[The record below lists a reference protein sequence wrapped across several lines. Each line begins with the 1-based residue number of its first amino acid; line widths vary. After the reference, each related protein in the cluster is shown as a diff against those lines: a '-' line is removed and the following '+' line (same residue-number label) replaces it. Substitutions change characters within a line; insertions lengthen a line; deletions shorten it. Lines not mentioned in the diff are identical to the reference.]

1 MAHKNRGYLFSLCF
15 NAYFYCISFFNFTAA
30 IGIIILYFLP
40 KEHGVSNNN
49 GNVKERSFF
58 GESLHLVG
66 QYFKARFLITLILGA
81 ACYLFMWLVLD
92 LKWRVPVSII
102 VGLFNL
108 VPYIGPIAAM
118 ILSAIVVVFQDP
130 MDVLWMI
137 IFQFAF
143 QLIDSIMLSPLLMG
157 KSMGLHPMVVFF
169 AIFIGG
175 SVWGIVGMIVATPIA
190 AIAALAV
197 RRIRKSIKEKRQFE
211 EQQSVNQDSGDINGG
226 GTGDTT

>member
-1 MAHKNRGYLFSLCF
+1 M
-15 NAYFYCISFFNFTAA
+15 
-30 IGIIILYFLP
+30 
-40 KEHGVSNNN
+40 SNNS

-81 ACYLFMWLVLD
+81 VCYLFMWLVLD
-92 LKWRVPVSII
+92 LKWRIPVSII

-118 ILSAIVVVFQDP
+118 IISAIVVVFQDP

-137 IFQFAF
+137 IFQFGF
-143 QLIDSIMLSPLLMG
+143 QLIDSIVLSPLLMG
-157 KSMGLHPMVVFF
+157 RSMGLHPMVVFV

-197 RRIRKSIKEKRQFE
+197 RRIRKHIKEKRQLE
-211 EQQSVNQDSGDINGG
+211 VLQREDQGSTDTGSGQNSN
-226 GTGDTT
+226 TT

>member
-1 MAHKNRGYLFSLCF
+1 M
-15 NAYFYCISFFNFTAA
+15 
-30 IGIIILYFLP
+30 
-40 KEHGVSNNN
+40 SNNN

-118 ILSAIVVVFQDP
+118 ILSSIVVVFQDP

-143 QLIDSIMLSPLLMG
+143 QLIDSIVLSPFLMG